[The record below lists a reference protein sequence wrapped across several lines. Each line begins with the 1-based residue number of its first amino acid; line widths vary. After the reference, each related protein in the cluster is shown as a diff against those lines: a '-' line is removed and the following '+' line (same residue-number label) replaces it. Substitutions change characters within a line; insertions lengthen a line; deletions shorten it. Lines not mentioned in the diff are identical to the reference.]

1 MESYVCSILLF
12 SNQVSSLFF
21 LFLFSFLFVFINS
34 LFSLHLFILFY
45 SFFYLFFF
53 SFPLLFFIISILFF
67 TFHYFITSFIL
78 IKYFKID
85 LQVVVGYN
93 SYRTKHIAETAD
105 PIWKSNAMSFTNLL
119 SGTYVHANLHFYRII
134 FSFFVI
140 FSSYFLLFLFLLHLF
155 FQIKLIIF

>member
-1 MESYVCSILLF
+1 MSVPFYYFPIKSLLYFSSFYFLFYLFSSIL
-12 SNQVSSLFF
+12 SF
-21 LFLFSFLFVFINS
+21 LYIFLFS
-34 LFSLHLFILFY
+34 FILFY
-45 SFFYLFFF
+45 SFFF